1 MPRLTDFQRQLSVA
15 LLDQG
20 LRPQDVANRI
30 GCHVTTIRWLRRRV
44 VDTGSTRDRPRS
56 GRPRVTNNRQDRI
69 IHRSH
74 IRDRFRTAVDTA
86 RQTIGTHGREVS
98 VYTIRRRLR
107 ERGLRARV
115 PYRGPILDE
124 AKRERRLRWARTHRR
139 WTLARWRSVLFSDET
154 RICVHRPDR
163 REHVW
168 RRRGERFQR
177 DCIREAD
184 RWGGASIMA
193 WAAIS
198 FKSRTPLVML
208 DGNLNAQRYV
218 DEILQREV
226 IPFLDEHP
234 EIQFFQQDN
243 ARPHSARLSRDF
255 LEDNDVQVLDWPPYS
270 PDMSPIEHL
279 WDQLKTAISRRR
291 PRPGNRRQLIAA
303 AQEEWDNI
311 PQERIQTLFNS
322 MRRRCSACVE
332 AQGGHTRY

>member
-30 GCHVTTIRWLRRRV
+30 GCHVTTIRRLRRRV

-154 RICVHRPDR
+154 R
-163 REHVW
+163 
-168 RRRGERFQR
+168 
-177 DCIREAD
+177 
-184 RWGGASIMA
+184 
-193 WAAIS
+193 
-198 FKSRTPLVML
+198 K
-208 DGNLNAQRYV
+208 
-218 DEILQREV
+218 
-226 IPFLDEHP
+226 
-234 EIQFFQQDN
+234 
-243 ARPHSARLSRDF
+243 
-255 LEDNDVQVLDWPPYS
+255 LEDIMDDPEYA
-270 PDMSPIEHL
+270 D
-279 WDQLKTAISRRR
+279 
-291 PRPGNRRQLIAA
+291 AA
-303 AQEEWDNI
+303 AVIIVTVSDAKPRSVRVNI
-311 PQERIQTLFNS
+311 TVPEDMLRKIDS
-322 MRRRCSACVE
+322 MAKKKGMSRSAFLVHA
-332 AQGGHTRY
+332 AQSAITPSSDSLSQQYFGGIV